1 MSHLDRIK
9 AKERTSAPASESS
22 TASTPSLIS
31 DSDAG
36 SLPPFAITADYA
48 TSMVALLFDP
58 EDIPQLAAHPL
69 FVHEARLLHGAAT
82 DCELW
87 IEEQI
92 QRDRDKAITGGFR

>member
-9 AKERTSAPASESS
+9 AKERTASPPVDAASPSS
-22 TASTPSLIS
+22 
-31 DSDAG
+31 DQEGEAG
-36 SLPPFAITADYA
+36 TCELPRFAIRADYA
-48 TSMVALLFDP
+48 ACMVALLFDP

-69 FVHEARLLHGAAT
+69 FAHEARLLHGAAT

-92 QRDRDKAITGGFR
+92 QRDRDRAITGGFR

>member
-1 MSHLDRIK
+1 MSHLDRLL
-9 AKERTSAPASESS
+9 AKQITDRSETPPRPDSDQQGE
-22 TASTPSLIS
+22 ASTE
-31 DSDAG
+31 
-36 SLPPFAITADYA
+36 LPRFAVTADYA

-69 FVHEARLLHGAAT
+69 FQSEARLLHGAAT

>member
-1 MSHLDRIK
+1 LDRLK
-9 AKERTSAPASESS
+9 AKERTPTE
-22 TASTPSLIS
+22 TPPRP
-31 DSDAG
+31 DSDQQGEA
-36 SLPPFAITADYA
+36 SNTELPRFAVTADYA

-69 FVHEARLLHGAAT
+69 FQSEARLLHGAAT